1 MKQTDLGA
9 PWSVDLPKLASLRA
23 VGEPVLKNKMVSEE

>member
-9 PWSVDLPKLASLRA
+9 PWPVDLPELASLRA
-23 VGEPVLKNKMVSEE
+23 VSEPVLKNKMVSEE